1 MNRPPMAA
9 YETRVRAVAEQLLLP
24 FAGAADV
31 RARCALAECC
41 LHLAEASLTRKE
53 TATAKE
59 RAMDNVVIDGNEIQ
73 IEDLNDEGKAFV
85 GRVMEL
91 RNELGRLDMQR
102 QELHVLINAYANS
115 IKETVNKEE
124 EEPEIELVN

>member
-1 MNRPPMAA
+1 
-9 YETRVRAVAEQLLLP
+9 
-24 FAGAADV
+24 
-31 RARCALAECC
+31 
-41 LHLAEASLTRKE
+41 
-53 TATAKE
+53 
-59 RAMDNVVIDGNEIQ
+59 MDNVVIDGNEIQ

>member
-1 MNRPPMAA
+1 
-9 YETRVRAVAEQLLLP
+9 
-24 FAGAADV
+24 
-31 RARCALAECC
+31 
-41 LHLAEASLTRKE
+41 
-53 TATAKE
+53 
-59 RAMDNVVIDGNEIQ
+59 MDNVVIDGNEIQ
-73 IEDLNDEGKAFV
+73 IEDLNDEGKAYV

-91 RNELGRLDMQR
+91 RNQLGQLDLQR